1 MTKYIAVYLLSLQQE
16 LYYRASFLMDRARSI
31 TILIAFYSFWSAL
44 FQGRDEFIGFT
55 KSQMLT
61 YVLGMNILRA
71 AIFSDTTW
79 ELICEIN
86 TGKIS
91 SYLIR
96 PVSYLD
102 TASAATWPTNRQLR
116 FSHSRNLPL
125 SGFSKSLSHPAKY
138 IDIHALPF
146 PSPLPCCSI
155 FHELHHHSLASDS
168 GMAAPSS
175 VSNFSNSAGFF
186 SLSTFSRNIAKY
198 IPRPPV
204 RRTHPFP
211 SERLSQKFTAQQY
224 MQGLAIQI
232 FWTIVMGLI
241 AKQVWT
247 RGLKSYTA
255 EGG

>member
-79 ELICEIN
+79 ELIREIN

-102 TASAATWPTNRQLR
+102 TASAATWPTKTVNFASAILEIGCRCLAFQ
-116 FSHSRNLPL
+116 N
-125 SGFSKSLSHPAKY
+125 
-138 IDIHALPF
+138 
-146 PSPLPCCSI
+146 
-155 FHELHHHSLASDS
+155 HSLH
-168 GMAAPSS
+168 
-175 VSNFSNSAGFF
+175 
-186 SLSTFSRNIAKY
+186 
-198 IPRPPV
+198 PR
-204 RRTHPFP
+204 
-211 SERLSQKFTAQQY
+211 KIY
-224 MQGLAIQI
+224 
-232 FWTIVMGLI
+232 
-241 AKQVWT
+241 
-247 RGLKSYTA
+247 
-255 EGG
+255 